1 MGFVELDERRSW
13 ESTIVPGGKYF
24 VSRNGSSLIA
34 FAVGGKFDPETS
46 GFMVVG
52 AHTDSP
58 CPKLKPISTLEK
70 DGHVMLGVVGYGGGI
85 WHSWFD
91 RDLTVV
97 GRALVKQVSSPR
109 PPSSPQPPNPA
120 PSGDTAISS

>member
-1 MGFVELDERRSW
+1 M
-13 ESTIVPGGKYF
+13 PGGKYF